1 MNIVAKESPA
11 QGARQKLESEAA
23 RFAGDSRDDM
33 QLTSGQFTMVTALD
47 NNKFATFDDS
57 PAAVRAPTGIQ
68 NAH

>member
-23 RFAGDSRDDM
+23 RFAGDSGDDM
-33 QLTSGQFTMVTALD
+33 QLTSDQFTMVTALA
-47 NNKFATFDDS
+47 NNKWATFDDS

>member
-23 RFAGDSRDDM
+23 RVAGDSGDDM
-33 QLTSGQFTMVTALD
+33 QLTSDQFTIVTALA
-47 NNKFATFDDS
+47 NNKWATFDDS

>member
-11 QGARQKLESEAA
+11 QGARQELGSVAA
-23 RFAGDSRDDM
+23 WFAGDSSDNM
-33 QLTSGQFTMVTALD
+33 QLTSGQFTMVTVLA

>member
-23 RFAGDSRDDM
+23 RFAGNSRDDM
-33 QLTSGQFTMVTALD
+33 QLTSGQFTMVTALA